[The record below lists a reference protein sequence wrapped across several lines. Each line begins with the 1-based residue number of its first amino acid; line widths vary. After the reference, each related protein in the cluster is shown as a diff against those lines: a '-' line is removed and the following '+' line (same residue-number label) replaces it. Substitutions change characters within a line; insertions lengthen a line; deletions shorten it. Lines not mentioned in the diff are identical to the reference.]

1 MVRNFDHIGE
11 RHGRIL
17 QELSKNPFILDD
29 ELASILSVSIH
40 TIRSDR
46 RKIGIPEVRRR
57 GKEVSDTM
65 FAKARTLREPEIT
78 GDILELDLD
87 REGLSLLDTD
97 DSMALKKSNI
107 IRGHILFAQ
116 ANSLASAILD
126 TEVALTSEARV
137 KFISP
142 VHSGERVLAKARVVS
157 ALKHKREVEVIMK
170 TKKNLVLEGHFT
182 IYCIDEGMA
191 AHLSLLNEEEISGG
205 NK

>member
-1 MVRNFDHIGE
+1 MTDRFNPVEE
-11 RHGRIL
+11 RHIRIH
-17 QELSKNPFILDD
+17 EEMDRNPFILDE
-29 ELASILSVSIH
+29 ELANILKVSIH

-65 FAKARTLREPEIT
+65 FAQARTLKDPEIT

-97 DSMALKKSNI
+97 ESMVVKKSSI

-116 ANSLASAILD
+116 ANSLAIAILD
-126 TEVALTSEARV
+126 TEVAMTAEASI

-142 VHSGERVLAKARVVS
+142 VRAGERVLAKARVISSV
-157 ALKHKREVEVIMK
+157 KHKREVEVIMK
-170 TKKNLVLEGHFT
+170 TKKNLVFEGRFT
-182 IYCIDEGMA
+182 IYCINAGMA
-191 AHLSLLNEEEISGG
+191 AHLSLLNEDEISGG